1 MKLKFLMVSFSAA
14 ALILSS
20 GCGGKE
26 PVIDET
32 NTTNNGVKTV
42 QTDTANAT
50 TTDNSVNTQQDSDTT
65 RDSNEMSL
73 EKAEDKVETVLFD
86 FDKFFIRSDMR
97 EIIEK
102 NAEILK
108 NDTNKNF
115 RIKIEGNCD
124 EWGSDEY
131 NYALGLKRAT
141 SAKKALVAQGVDA
154 ERMTLVSYGEA
165 NPVCTDKTQ
174 ACWSKNRRVDFKVLP

>member
-1 MKLKFLMVSFSAA
+1 MNVKLIMVSLSTA
-14 ALILSS
+14 ALLFTA

-32 NTTNNGVKTV
+32 DTTKDGVKTV
-42 QTDTANAT
+42 QTDTAKAT
-50 TTDNSVNTQQDSDTT
+50 TTDNSVKTQQEDGTS
-65 RDSNEMSL
+65 RDANEVSL
-73 EKAEDKVETVLFD
+73 DKAEEKVETIYFD
-86 FDKFFIRSDMR
+86 YDKFFIRSDMR
-97 EIIEK
+97 PLIEK
-102 NAEILK
+102 DAEILN
-108 NDTNKNF
+108 NDANKNF

-131 NYALGLKRAT
+131 NYALGLKRAA

-154 ERMTLVSYGEA
+154 DRMTLVSYGEA

-174 ACWSKNRRVDFKVLP
+174 ECWAKNRRVDFKVLP